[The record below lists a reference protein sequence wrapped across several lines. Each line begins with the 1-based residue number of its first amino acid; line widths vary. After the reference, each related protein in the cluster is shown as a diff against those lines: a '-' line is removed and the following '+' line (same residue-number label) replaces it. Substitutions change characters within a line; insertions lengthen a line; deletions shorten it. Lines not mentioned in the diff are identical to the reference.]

1 MKHYVVNTL
10 TCADRIFIA
19 PATIGSVNKYT
30 SGKRDK
36 N

>member
-1 MKHYVVNTL
+1 MKHYVINTL

-19 PATIGSVNKYT
+19 PVTIDSANKYT
-30 SGKRDK
+30 SGKQDK